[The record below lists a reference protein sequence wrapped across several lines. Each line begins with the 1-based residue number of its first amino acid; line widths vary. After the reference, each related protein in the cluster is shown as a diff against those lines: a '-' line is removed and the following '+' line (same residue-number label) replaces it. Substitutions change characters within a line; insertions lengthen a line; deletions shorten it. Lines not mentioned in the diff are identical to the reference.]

1 MKKTAK
7 SIKGIS
13 SISGALATVV
23 GIDQLELTRAA
34 LIGYQ
39 QQLRDVTAKI
49 RELSRL
55 AGSTDAIEEESVRE
69 WLDRRADAKKV
80 RASKVTCKKVTVMP
94 AIKKSAKKV
103 VRALTAEGRDR
114 IAKAQKKR
122 WAAVR
127 KAKRATAKAS

>member
-13 SISGALATVV
+13 SISEVLATVV

-39 QQLRDVTAKI
+39 QQLRDVMAKI

-55 AGSTDAIEEESVRE
+55 AGSTNVIEEESVRE

-80 RASKVTCKKVTVMP
+80 TVKKVTVMP
-94 AIKKSAKKV
+94 TIKKSSKKV
-103 VRALTAEGRDR
+103 VRALTEEGRDR

-127 KAKRATAKAS
+127 KAKKATAKAS